1 MPLRRDLEVR
11 EAPAEAEEWATSA
24 NAPSRNAGPPCNE
37 WVEHSARSKSPYYF
51 SSSHSFLQLL
61 AIIFFSSLSFHSFH
75 LFVNFFFFLS
85 RQFVHAQGSSWFSF
99 AHPINLFFSFLLFFP
114 YTRVII
120 IIIKSPARYIDCVY
134 AIVSFL
140 AKSFV
145 TIIRTNRSFLFFS
158 FPPLFLLLFF
168 FLRLDSPTLEKQT
181 NRGIRGLALFFFTPP
196 PPFHFFARYTYR
208 SSSMLY
214 VRVCASSL
222 ADIYLLIYS
231 LIHYIFLIL
240 RNRFNAKNRSYER

>member
-1 MPLRRDLEVR
+1 M
-11 EAPAEAEEWATSA
+11 
-24 NAPSRNAGPPCNE
+24 
-37 WVEHSARSKSPYYF
+37 
-51 SSSHSFLQLL
+51 
-61 AIIFFSSLSFHSFH
+61 
-75 LFVNFFFFLS
+75 
-85 RQFVHAQGSSWFSF
+85 
-99 AHPINLFFSFLLFFP
+99 
-114 YTRVII
+114 
-120 IIIKSPARYIDCVY
+120 
-134 AIVSFL
+134 
-140 AKSFV
+140 
-145 TIIRTNRSFLFFS
+145 
-158 FPPLFLLLFF
+158 
-168 FLRLDSPTLEKQT
+168 

>member
-1 MPLRRDLEVR
+1 MLVHP
-11 EAPAEAEEWATSA
+11 ATSELNTQPVQNPLIISPRRTA
-24 NAPSRNAGPPCNE
+24 SCNFSLLFFFPLSRFTLFI
-37 WVEHSARSKSPYYF
+37 Y
-51 SSSHSFLQLL
+51 LL
-61 AIIFFSSLSFHSFH
+61 I
-75 LFVNFFFFLS
+75 FFFFLS

-99 AHPINLFFSFLLFFP
+99 AHPINLFFSFLFFFP

-140 AKSFV
+140 AKSFL
-145 TIIRTNRSFLFFS
+145 TIIRTNRSFFFS

-168 FLRLDSPTLEKQT
+168 FFASILRLWRSRRIEGSEDWHY
-181 NRGIRGLALFFFTPP
+181 FFFTPP